1 MEKMQPGC
9 LIQFP
14 GKPPILKKGKVD
26 PIKLDVEQ
34 RGSKKKVWTI
44 RKGMQE
50 AVGSNHAPSHISETH
65 SVFLEG
71 VSNFSKANLV
81 LWSYRERV
89 GDCLSKSFFLLV
101 NQGFSALQQ
110 ARLFVLFFRLV

>member
-1 MEKMQPGC
+1 MQPGC

-44 RKGMQE
+44 PKGMQE
-50 AVGSNHAPSHISETH
+50 AAGSNYAPPNI
-65 SVFLEG
+65 
-71 VSNFSKANLV
+71 
-81 LWSYRERV
+81 
-89 GDCLSKSFFLLV
+89 
-101 NQGFSALQQ
+101 
-110 ARLFVLFFRLV
+110 

>member
-1 MEKMQPGC
+1 MQPGC

-14 GKPPILKKGKVD
+14 GKPPILKKGTVD

-44 RKGMQE
+44 PKGMQE
-50 AVGSNHAPSHISETH
+50 AAGSNYAPPNISEIYN
-65 SVFLEG
+65 VFLEG
-71 VSNFSKANLV
+71 VSNFNKANLV
-81 LWSYRERV
+81 LWSFRERV
-89 GDCLSKSFFLLV
+89 GDCLSKSLFFLV

-110 ARLFVLFFRLV
+110 AHLFVSFFRLV